1 MTSTHFLGRPSSCP
15 GPQELGPLAT
25 DMGLKCLLMEK
36 TILFYPDP
44 TPPSG
49 ATAAENPGR
58 KANVYT
64 HPVGRGN
71 AIKDVIG
78 SIEERIVSMLNLLKL
93 IIYYG
98 YVREYFCS
106 E

>member
-1 MTSTHFLGRPSSCP
+1 MW
-15 GPQELGPLAT
+15 
-25 DMGLKCLLMEK
+25 LKWVLMEK
-36 TILFYPDP
+36 TIPFYPDP

-49 ATAAENPGR
+49 ATTAENPGR
-58 KANVYT
+58 KADLYT
-64 HPVGRGN
+64 HPVCGGN
-71 AIKDVIG
+71 AIKDIIG
-78 SIEERIVSMLNLLKL
+78 SIEERILWMLNLLKL